1 MSVAD
6 RLTIDRARR
15 GRRLVSVVAVLAV
28 WALMTSFGWFPNLPS
43 PAAVATAFAGAVT
56 ESSFWVAAVRST
68 FRVYVAFAIAALL
81 AIPLG
86 LLIGWSVVFGDLLFP
101 SLEMLRPVPPVAW
114 IPVVSLAFPYVPL
127 VAIDYPVNT
136 GILFITFLG
145 AFFPIL
151 LNAIQGVRS
160 IDEEY
165 PRAARSLGTSPAQT
179 FRHVI
184 YPGALPS
191 IHAGMVNGIGL
202 AWVNLVAAEMIA
214 GTGLGY
220 LTWSSY
226 IAGDYATIVVGMIS
240 IGLLGFV
247 SSALIRWVGVRQL
260 PWTTTTEAS

>member
-1 MSVAD
+1 MAVAE
-6 RLTIDRARR
+6 RFTIDPMRR
-15 GRRLVSVVAVLAV
+15 GRQLVSVVAVLVV
-28 WALMTSFGWFPNLPS
+28 WAVVTNLGVFPNLPS
-43 PAAVATAFAGAVT
+43 PTGVAMAFAGAVT
-56 ESSFWVAAVRST
+56 ESSFWVAAAKST
-68 FRVYVAFAIAALL
+68 FRVYASFVVAAAL

-86 LLIGWSVVFGDLLFP
+86 LLIGWNIVAGDLLFP
-101 SLEMLRPVPPVAW
+101 SFEILRPVPPVAW

-127 VAIDYPVNT
+127 VVIDYPVNT

-151 LNAIQGVRS
+151 LNAIQGVRA

-179 FRHVI
+179 FYHVV
-184 YPGALPS
+184 YPGALS
-191 IHAGMVNGIGL
+191 ETHAGMINGMGL

-214 GTGLGY
+214 GSGLGY

-240 IGLLGFV
+240 IGILGFV
-247 SSALIRWVGVRQL
+247 SSAIVRQVGSWQL
-260 PWTTTTEAS
+260 SWAETTST